1 MLLNTKEKET
11 GVKFNPGLSANWPS
25 NNWALEGTKKLSL
38 QGRIQD
44 FFLGGGAL
52 VSCSTSTSIN
62 HIVFFLQNTSCITKP
77 QVISSRGGGGSH
89 PLHPPPRSAPG
100 LLRTQAYFRTLLLSI
115 LKVTFPV
122 ERSDDRIRLRRSQAE
137 KSVISDI
144 STPLIRHFSL
154 LQLLQRFRLE
164 YHHEPLD
171 LRQKL
176 LTVPDQ
182 PVKIKF
188 VDRR

>member
-1 MLLNTKEKET
+1 MLL
-11 GVKFNPGLSANWPS
+11 
-25 NNWALEGTKKLSL
+25 
-38 QGRIQD
+38 
-44 FFLGGGAL
+44 
-52 VSCSTSTSIN
+52 ST
-62 HIVFFLQNTSCITKP
+62 
-77 QVISSRGGGGSH
+77 
-89 PLHPPPRSAPG
+89 
-100 LLRTQAYFRTLLLSI
+100 
-115 LKVTFPV
+115 LKVTFRV
-122 ERSDDRIRLRRSQAE
+122 ARSDDRIRLQRSQVE

-144 STPLIRHFSL
+144 SMPLIRHFSL

>member
-11 GVKFNPGLSANWPS
+11 GVKFNPGLSANWLL
-25 NNWALEGTKKLSL
+25 NNWAQEGTKKFS
-38 QGRIQD
+38 
-44 FFLGGGAL
+44 
-52 VSCSTSTSIN
+52 
-62 HIVFFLQNTSCITKP
+62 
-77 QVISSRGGGGSH
+77 
-89 PLHPPPRSAPG
+89 
-100 LLRTQAYFRTLLLSI
+100 LLRTQTYFRTLLLST
-115 LKVTFPV
+115 LKVTFRV
-122 ERSDDRIRLRRSQAE
+122 ERSDDRIRLQRSQAE

-144 STPLIRHFSL
+144 SRPLIRHFSL